1 MASGRLAVEAMGC
14 NRWFVNSARER
25 GWDVLVVNA
34 NKLALR
40 REGKKTD
47 RRDAYEIARRLF
59 LGDLDRC
66 ARSYYPTDAEYGQRK
81 LTRVEHSLI
90 RKRTSTIAEI
100 RGLLNAYKVV
110 APSSVLWTKKSIAW
124 LRTVTMPTD
133 EMTFA
138 LQILVEDLASTQ
150 GLVARMKRRIEQA
163 AAEDRDAQFLIREL
177 PSVAAHT
184 ALMLR
189 SELGDA
195 DRFRN
200 ARAVACYA
208 GVVPRVTASADVS
221 HHGAMT
227 KRGNAHL
234 RWIAGQWAVRLLAKN
249 EVVQAWARP
258 RYRRMHKNK
267 LRVAL
272 TRRLIVGVW
281 VLLSR
286 GEVFSLEKCLG
297 LAA

>member
-1 MASGRLAVEAMGC
+1 
-14 NRWFVNSARER
+14 
-25 GWDVLVVNA
+25 
-34 NKLALR
+34 
-40 REGKKTD
+40 
-47 RRDAYEIARRLF
+47 
-59 LGDLDRC
+59 
-66 ARSYYPTDAEYGQRK
+66 
-81 LTRVEHSLI
+81 
-90 RKRTSTIAEI
+90 
-100 RGLLNAYKVV
+100 
-110 APSSVLWTKKSIAW
+110 
-124 LRTVTMPTD
+124 
-133 EMTFA
+133 
-138 LQILVEDLASTQ
+138 
-150 GLVARMKRRIEQA
+150 MKRRIEQA